1 MRILVDVTHPAH
13 VHFFKGAAQD
23 LADRGH
29 QVRFVAREKEMT
41 TQLLEEYDIPF
52 QKLSKIRKGLLG
64 LAVEL
69 IEHQSRLFG
78 VIRKFHPDV
87 ILNIGGTFIVHVGKL
102 TGVRTCVFTD
112 TEHAKLSNAITFPFA
127 SHICTPESYI
137 HSLSDKQIRYKGFQ
151 ELAYLHP
158 NQFTPDPKVLSQL
171 GLREDERFFI
181 LRFVSWGASHDVGLH
196 GLSPRGQLALV
207 DGLKK
212 YGKVLITS
220 EGDLPEALQ
229 PNRMNVSPTLIH
241 DLLFY
246 ASMYIGEGATMA
258 SESAILGTPSVYVS
272 PLELGYLDELE
283 EKYQLM
289 YHLRKGDAD
298 IEGILDLAKD
308 PNLKQKHKTRQKR
321 MLEDKTD
328 VTAWIVKF
336 IESLEE

>member
-1 MRILVDVTHPAH
+1 MRILIDVTHPAH
-13 VHFFKGAAQD
+13 VHFFRRAARD

-29 QVRFVAREKEMT
+29 QVQFVAREKEMT

-69 IEHQSRLFG
+69 IEHQSRLFQ

-87 ILNIGGTFIVHVGKL
+87 MLNIGGTFIVHVGKL
-102 TGVRTCVFTD
+102 TGVKTCVFTD
-112 TEHAKLSNAITFPFA
+112 TEHAKLSNTITFPFA

-137 HSLSDKQIRYKGFQ
+137 HTLSEKQIRYKGFQ

-158 NQFTPDPKVLSQL
+158 NQFTPNPKILPQL

-181 LRFVSWGASHDVGLH
+181 LRFVSWGASHDVGLQ
-196 GLSPRGQLALV
+196 GLSHKGQLDLV
-207 DGLKK
+207 NGLAEF
-212 YGKVLITS
+212 GRVFITS
-220 EGDLPEALQ
+220 EGDLPESLQ
-229 PNRMNVSPTLIH
+229 PYRLNVSPTLIH

-258 SESAILGTPSVYVS
+258 SESAILGTPSIYIS

-298 IEGILDLAKD
+298 IEKILALAKD
-308 PNLKQKHKTRQKR
+308 PELKQEHNNRLRR

-328 VTAWIVKF
+328 VTAWIVNF
-336 IESLEE
+336 IESLK